1 MEYMFRRTGFI
12 KRGKIMKSIRVR
24 FEQAKDIV
32 DFVKTASRYNYDI
45 DVRCGSVVV
54 DAKSLVGVMAV
65 ASRRVVE
72 VVAHTEECGDL
83 LAKVACYA
91 A

>member
-1 MEYMFRRTGFI
+1 MR
-12 KRGKIMKSIRVR
+12 SIRVK

-32 DFVKTASRYNYDI
+32 DFVKTASGYNYDI

-72 VVAHTEECGDL
+72 VVAHTEECGEL
-83 LAKVACYA
+83 LARVACYA

>member
-1 MEYMFRRTGFI
+1 
-12 KRGKIMKSIRVR
+12 MKSIRVR

-72 VVAHTEECGDL
+72 VVAHTEECGEL
-83 LAKVACYA
+83 LAKVPGPRC
-91 A
+91 

>member
-1 MEYMFRRTGFI
+1 
-12 KRGKIMKSIRVR
+12 MKSIRVK

-32 DFVKTASRYNYDI
+32 DFVKTASKYSYDI

-54 DAKSLVGVMAV
+54 DAKSIVGVMAV

-72 VVAHTEECGDL
+72 VVMHTEECKEL
-83 LAKVACYA
+83 LERVACYA

>member
-1 MEYMFRRTGFI
+1 MN
-12 KRGKIMKSIRVR
+12 SIRVK

-32 DFVKTASRYNYDI
+32 DFVKTASKYSYDI
-45 DVRCGSVVV
+45 DVRCGSIVV

-72 VVAHTEECGDL
+72 IVAHVEKCGEL

>member
-1 MEYMFRRTGFI
+1 
-12 KRGKIMKSIRVR
+12 MKYIRVK

-32 DFVKTASRYNYDI
+32 DFVNTASKYSYDI

-54 DAKSLVGVMAV
+54 DAKSIVGVMAV

-72 VVAHTEECGDL
+72 VVAHTEEWGEL
-83 LAKVACYA
+83 LAGVACYGV
-91 A
+91 